1 MGSLWDFLNDT
12 ERCEVKPDAIAFN
25 CVLDVCVKAGDI
37 QRARQLVQEMKEIQ
51 GWNQKVT
58 REAGVII
65 RFCPG
70 HKEGG
75 GSLVHIKFSRLSTSK
90 VLACTFGHFG

>member
-70 HKEGG
+70 HKETR
-75 GSLVHIKFSRLSTSK
+75 SCVFWELSN
-90 VLACTFGHFG
+90 L

>member
-1 MGSLWDFLNDT
+1 MGMQSKYSLMGSLREFLNDT
-12 ERCEVKPDAIAFN
+12 EQCEVKPDAIAFN

-58 REAGVII
+58 GEAGVII
-65 RFCPG
+65 IFRPG
-70 HKEGG
+70 HKDECILGN
-75 GSLVHIKFSRLSTSK
+75 L
-90 VLACTFGHFG
+90 